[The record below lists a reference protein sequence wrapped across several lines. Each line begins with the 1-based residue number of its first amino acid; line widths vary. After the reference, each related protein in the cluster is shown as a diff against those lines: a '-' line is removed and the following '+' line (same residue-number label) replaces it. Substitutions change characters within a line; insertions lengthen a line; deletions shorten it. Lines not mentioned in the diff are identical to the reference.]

1 MAFIWSSESLEALF
15 ENPSEDVRNWAVSKF
30 LDLYPD
36 MFERVIGLLPTAPE
50 GTASRIL
57 HHLVNL
63 NVHIPMPDP
72 FVEILKGSARWDIKA
87 LSTALLL
94 RSGYNLLPS
103 EIESINLAESAF
115 AIAST
120 EHGFDVLLELYKE
133 TSQNPG
139 PILHGIAEACG
150 FTHLFNNLLEAKGN
164 EEIRMARKYFSKL
177 WGCDIPAFE
186 EISEPREILSA
197 MDLTP
202 VTGGSRNRTLWKRG
216 FLAELEY
223 DIERLARVQEIAR
236 ERAPKWS
243 DEETMFLMACI
254 LCLKRNDTCW
264 KRLTNAEDAGG
275 LWGAVVMKPWRG
287 VPGQAL
293 LDYLFSLKPDDLLNS
308 LPRALDEEYSYASYV
323 FSLLNTMDI
332 PGRFEV
338 FLNVFE
344 GKRFADIHAEKA
356 GEVLR
361 KAGSPAIEFIMEQYP
376 QMSQDLRTLVL
387 FVLDSFPTPEVV
399 DFCLKHFDEYMRASS
414 IEEFVGCLEEIA
426 SSRFLSS
433 LLREWREGE
442 VVIGEAIK
450 LISEINSIR
459 DAQIDNII
467 QDTEKRTMHPDEIIN
482 KPISSFPLRC
492 TKCGHTYEYELEN
505 IYVCKNGSTVIGDI
519 IQCKGCGSIETYD
532 ITAPSRMRIT
542 AEMLRVVAFQQAQE
556 KGEVSGQLD
565 SPVKTF
571 KRLDMTTLG
580 RKVKSMG
587 EAYHLLKAEIEK
599 YPQNADIQKRMGNLL
614 KNGGKPDLAFPYY
627 LEAIRINPDDV
638 ESHYSIVDMLIDQKR
653 YEEAISYLERL
664 VPLCR
669 ECKMAERRRRNMFSA
684 LLDQAQIIRQET
696 GHNVE
701 LFPLAKTENLAVTNN
716 SITID
721 LRSFELADPE
731 DFEWLYNAFRHG
743 QVPENRLKSEV
754 PIEATPLGGKTL
766 QLPVAKVEKVG
777 RNDPC
782 PCGSGKKYKK
792 CCGR

>member
-15 ENPSEDVRNWAVSKF
+15 ENPSEEVRNWAASKF

-36 MFERVIGLLPTAPE
+36 MFERVIGLLPIAPE

-57 HHLVNL
+57 HHLVDL
-63 NVHIPMPDP
+63 NVHITNPDP
-72 FVEILKGSARWDIKA
+72 FVEILRGSARWDIKA
-87 LSTALLL
+87 LSAALLL
-94 RSGYNLLPS
+94 RSGYSLLHS
-103 EIESINLAESAF
+103 EIESVSLAETAF

-120 EHGFDVLLELYKE
+120 EQGFDVLLELYKE
-133 TSQNPG
+133 TSQNPE

-150 FTHLFNNLLEAKGN
+150 FTHLFNNLLQAKGKG
-164 EEIRMARKYFSKL
+164 EIRTAREYFSKL
-177 WGCDIPAFE
+177 WRCNIPAFE
-186 EISEPREILSA
+186 GISDPLEILSA
-197 MDLTP
+197 MELMP
-202 VTGGSRNRTLWKRG
+202 VTGGLGNRTLWKRG

-223 DIERLARVQEIAR
+223 DTERLARVQEIAR
-236 ERAPKWS
+236 ERTPKWS
-243 DEETMFLMACI
+243 DEETTFMMACI

-275 LWGAVVMKPWRG
+275 LWRAVVMKPWRG

-293 LDYLFSLKPDDLLNS
+293 LDYLLSLSPDDLINS
-308 LPRALDEEYSYASYV
+308 LPRALDEESSYAAYA
-323 FSLLNTMDI
+323 FGLLNALNT

-344 GKRFADIHAEKA
+344 GEEYADIHAEKA
-356 GEVLR
+356 GDALR
-361 KAGSPAIEFIMEQYP
+361 KAGSPAIEFIMEQYT
-376 QMSQDLRTLVL
+376 QMSQGLRTLVL

-467 QDTEKRTMHPDEIIN
+467 QDTEKRTMHPDEIIS

-492 TKCGHTYEYELEN
+492 TKCGRTYEYELEN
-505 IYVCKNGSTVIGDI
+505 IYVREHGSTVIGDV
-519 IQCKGCGSIETYD
+519 IQCKGCGSIETYEM
-532 ITAPSRMRIT
+532 TNPSQMRIT
-542 AEMLRVVAFQQAQE
+542 AEMLRVVAFQQGQD

-565 SPVKTF
+565 SPIKPL

-580 RKVKSMG
+580 RKVKSTG

-599 YPQNADIQKRMGNLL
+599 HPQNADIQKRMGNLL

-653 YEEAISYLERL
+653 YGEAIPYLKRL
-664 VPLCR
+664 VALCR

-696 GHNVE
+696 GHNIE
-701 LFPLAKTENLAVTNN
+701 LFPLAKTENLAITNN

-721 LRSFELADPE
+721 LRSFEPADPE

-743 QVPENRLKSEV
+743 QVPEKRLKSEV
-754 PIEATPLGGKTL
+754 PIEATPLREKPL
-766 QLPVAKVEKVG
+766 QLPIAKVEKVG

>member
-1 MAFIWSSESLEALF
+1 MAFIWSPESLEALF

-57 HHLVNL
+57 HHLIDL
-63 NVHIPMPDP
+63 NVHIPKSDP

-87 LSTALLL
+87 LSAALLL
-94 RSGYNLLPS
+94 RSGYSLLHS
-103 EIESINLAESAF
+103 EKESIGLSETAF

-120 EHGFDVLLELYKE
+120 EHGFDILLELYKE
-133 TSQNPG
+133 TSQNPK

-150 FTHLFNNLLEAKGN
+150 FTHLFNNLLQAKGK
-164 EEIRMARKYFSKL
+164 EEIRTAREYFSKL
-177 WGCDIPAFE
+177 WGCNIPAFE
-186 EISEPREILSA
+186 GISDPQEILSS
-197 MDLTP
+197 MELTH
-202 VTGGSRNRTLWKRG
+202 VTGGLGNRTLWKRG

-223 DIERLARVQEIAR
+223 DTERLARVQEIAK

-243 DEETMFLMACI
+243 DEETRFMMACI
-254 LCLKRNDTCW
+254 LCLKRNDTCC
-264 KRLTNAEDAGG
+264 KRLTNAEDASG
-275 LWGAVVMKPWRG
+275 LWRALVMKPWRG

-293 LDYLFSLKPDDLLNS
+293 LDYLFSLKPDDLLNA
-308 LPRALDEEYSYASYV
+308 LPHALDEECSYASYA
-323 FSLLNTMDI
+323 FSLLNTLDT
-332 PGRFEV
+332 PGRFEL

-344 GKRFADIHAEKA
+344 GKRYADIHAEKA
-356 GEVLR
+356 GEALR

-399 DFCLKHFDEYMRASS
+399 DFCLKHFDEYMCASAT
-414 IEEFVGCLEEIA
+414 EEFVGCLEEIA
-426 SSRFLSS
+426 SSRFLSP
-433 LLREWREGE
+433 LLQEWREGE

-467 QDTEKRTMHPDEIIN
+467 QDTEKRTKYPDEIIS

-492 TKCGHTYEYELEN
+492 TKCGRTYEYELEN
-505 IYVCKNGSTVIGDI
+505 IYVCEHGSPVIGDI
-519 IQCKGCGSIETYD
+519 IQCKGCGSIETYEMTD
-532 ITAPSRMRIT
+532 PSQMRIT
-542 AEMLRVVAFQQAQE
+542 AEMLRVVAFQQRQE

-565 SPVKTF
+565 SPIKPL
-571 KRLDMTTLG
+571 KRLDLTTLG
-580 RKVKSMG
+580 RKVKSTG
-587 EAYHLLKAEIEK
+587 EAYHLLEAEIEK
-599 YPQNADIQKRMGNLL
+599 HPQNADIQKRMGNLL

-653 YEEAISYLERL
+653 YGEAIPYLERL

-684 LLDQAQIIRQET
+684 LLDQVQIIRQET

-716 SITID
+716 SITLD
-721 LRSFELADPE
+721 LRSFEPTDPE
-731 DFEWLYNAFRHG
+731 DFEWLYNAFRYG
-743 QVPENRLKSEV
+743 QMPENRLKSEV

>member
-1 MAFIWSSESLEALF
+1 
-15 ENPSEDVRNWAVSKF
+15 
-30 LDLYPD
+30 
-36 MFERVIGLLPTAPE
+36 
-50 GTASRIL
+50 
-57 HHLVNL
+57 
-63 NVHIPMPDP
+63 
-72 FVEILKGSARWDIKA
+72 
-87 LSTALLL
+87 
-94 RSGYNLLPS
+94 
-103 EIESINLAESAF
+103 
-115 AIAST
+115 
-120 EHGFDVLLELYKE
+120 
-133 TSQNPG
+133 
-139 PILHGIAEACG
+139 
-150 FTHLFNNLLEAKGN
+150 
-164 EEIRMARKYFSKL
+164 
-177 WGCDIPAFE
+177 
-186 EISEPREILSA
+186 
-197 MDLTP
+197 
-202 VTGGSRNRTLWKRG
+202 
-216 FLAELEY
+216 
-223 DIERLARVQEIAR
+223 
-236 ERAPKWS
+236 
-243 DEETMFLMACI
+243 
-254 LCLKRNDTCW
+254 
-264 KRLTNAEDAGG
+264 
-275 LWGAVVMKPWRG
+275 
-287 VPGQAL
+287 
-293 LDYLFSLKPDDLLNS
+293 
-308 LPRALDEEYSYASYV
+308 
-323 FSLLNTMDI
+323 
-332 PGRFEV
+332 
-338 FLNVFE
+338 
-344 GKRFADIHAEKA
+344 
-356 GEVLR
+356 
-361 KAGSPAIEFIMEQYP
+361 
-376 QMSQDLRTLVL
+376 MSQDLRTLVL

-580 RKVKSMG
+580 RKVKSTG